1 MRSQIRAALAIAL
14 LIVAVACA
22 AQGSAA
28 PGSGD
33 PTALPFDSAPSA
45 SPAQASSPQASSP
58 QAPPVAAVPTGELLF
73 ADRLLICSDL
83 PYPPQE
89 FFDEQGEAIGSD
101 IEIGREIAHRLGLE
115 ADIVNSFFDTI
126 IEAVNGGKCDI
137 VISAQNITDDRE
149 EQVIMIPYFRAGQTF
164 VVEKGNP
171 AGIHTQLDLCGKRIG
186 AQRGTVQVEFINGT
200 GDYLEN
206 GLSQTCQGI
215 GKQPIDLRQFLKD
228 EALKALLGGTVD
240 AYFVDSPAAGYHVV
254 QQPQLLELSGLTL
267 EVADQ
272 GISVPHNKRRL
283 AEAVRTALQTMIGDG
298 TYVEILASYGVQDG
312 ALPGISP

>member
-1 MRSQIRAALAIAL
+1 MRTHFHAPLAMAL

-22 AQGSAA
+22 APGSAIPA
-28 PGSGD
+28 SGD
-33 PTALPFDSAPSA
+33 PTALPVDSSPSAAPAQA
-45 SPAQASSPQASSP
+45 SPAQASPANAS
-58 QAPPVAAVPTGELLF
+58 PVAAVPTDELLF
-73 ADRLLICSDL
+73 AGRLLICSDL

-89 FFDEQGEAIGSD
+89 FFNEHGEPIGSD

-115 ADIVNSFFDTI
+115 ADIVNSLFDTI

-164 VVEKGNP
+164 VVENGNP

-200 GDYLEN
+200 GDYLES
-206 GLSQTCQGI
+206 GLSQTCEGI
-215 GKQPIDLRQFLKD
+215 GKQPIDLRQFIKD
-228 EALKALLGGTVD
+228 EALLALLGGTVD

-267 EVADQ
+267 EVAEQ
-272 GISVPHNKRRL
+272 GISVPHDKRRL
-283 AEAVRTALQTMIGDG
+283 AEAVRTALQTMISDG

-312 ALPGISP
+312 ALPDGGP